1 MSGNA
6 PGVSMISP
14 KHILLPVDFSE
25 RSVDAAREAEV
36 LARHFHCCVT
46 VLHVADP
53 HENEFGRFEP
63 GGVKAQELEKV
74 LAHDFTGA
82 SISRI
87 VREGDPAEEIVGFA
101 KSSDVD
107 LIVMAGHA
115 YQPLESFLVGSV
127 AAEVLRNANCPVWL
141 SVRAEKGLPPMFRRV
156 LCAVDLAP
164 VTESVVN
171 WAAEFAA
178 AFAAQLF
185 VLHVF
190 RSRESDEPPEHPD
203 EWLSHS
209 EREELEKA
217 RQKVGATAQILF
229 AGGDIPQAVCRQAA
243 KLHADLVVIGRSPKA
258 GDVGTT
264 RIADYIRKSPCPVVR
279 I

>member
-1 MSGNA
+1 
-6 PGVSMISP
+6 MIP
-14 KHILLPVDFSE
+14 TEHILLPVDFSE
-25 RSVDAAREAEV
+25 RSLDAAREAEV
-36 LARHFHCCVT
+36 LARHFHSRVT

-63 GGVKAQELEKV
+63 GGVRALELERV

-87 VREGDPAEEIVGFA
+87 VRDGNPAEEIVGFA
-101 KSSDVD
+101 KANPVD
-107 LIVMAGHA
+107 LIVMGGHA
-115 YQPLESFLVGSV
+115 YQPFESFLVGSV
-127 AAEVLRNANCPVWL
+127 AADVLRNADCPVWL
-141 SVRAEKGLPPMFRRV
+141 SVQAENGLPPIFRRV

-164 VTESVVN
+164 GTESVTN

-185 VLHVF
+185 LLHVF
-190 RSRESDEPPEHPD
+190 RSRESDEPPDHPD

-229 AGGDIPQAVCRQAA
+229 AGGDIPEAVCRQAA

-279 I
+279 V